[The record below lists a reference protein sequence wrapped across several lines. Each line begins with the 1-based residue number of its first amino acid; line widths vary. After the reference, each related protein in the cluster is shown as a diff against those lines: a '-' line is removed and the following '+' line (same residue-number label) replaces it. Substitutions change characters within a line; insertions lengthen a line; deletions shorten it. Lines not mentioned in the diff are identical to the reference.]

1 MVHPPPKTILL
12 CSCEDTMHLDTAAV
26 RSGCR
31 KSEIATFR
39 QLCRVELD
47 QFRSAAKAEGS
58 LTVGCMQEVP
68 LFSDEAGERPRP
80 IDFVNLRETAGWS
93 TEGDRAGPKMAALL
107 AAAAEPTPDFP
118 LVNMS
123 SEGVILIYGRDETAI
138 EAGRLLADHLDV
150 SVMITRPAQIA
161 PPSTISFPIVKGTI
175 RNAKGHFG
183 SFELTIDDYA
193 APRPSS
199 RDAFIF
205 EAPRDG
211 AASRCDLLLDL
222 SGGPPLFPAH
232 DLRDGYLRAD
242 PRDPAAMLR
251 AVLKARDLVGNFDKP
266 KYINFTADLCAHS
279 RSQLTGCHRCL
290 DLCPTGAITP
300 DGDHVKIAAEICA
313 GCGQC
318 AAACPT
324 GAASYALPPADTLS
338 RKLRAMLLAYD
349 QAGGAQPVVLLH
361 DGAHG
366 TPLINALARHGDGL
380 PANVLPLAVNEVT
393 QAGLE
398 IVVAAFAYG
407 AANVRFLLRAKPLHD
422 LAGLSQTIAMGD
434 AILSGL
440 GFAGRRVSTIETDD
454 PDTFGEALRGIEPGA
469 TVQRPATFKTVG
481 KRRDLLRFGLT
492 ELHRIAP
499 APTDV
504 VALPEGAPL
513 GAISVD
519 VGGCTLCLSCVSVCP
534 TGALLD
540 DPDRPALK
548 FVEDACVQCGL
559 CKSTCPEKV
568 ITLVPRIDFTA
579 ESARTRIIKEEE
591 PALCIRCSKP
601 FGVKSTID
609 KIAAKLEGRNWMFPA
624 GDKRLDTVRM
634 CADCRVITMS
644 EQQFD
649 PFSGIGE
656 RPPVRTTDD
665 YLRERENK
673 N

>member
-211 AASRCDLLLDL
+211 AASRCDLVLDL

-393 QAGLE
+393 QVGLE

-624 GDKRLDTVRM
+624 GDKRLDTLRM